1 MLTNGR
7 VLSRAAYAEAVVRLG
22 LDEIVVRVHGADA
35 ARADGATGVPGSFRQ
50 AVLGVAALSRRK
62 QAYGLELGG
71 PPRSAEERREILAA
85 VERAVGQAVQQAVRQ
100 VQPRP

>member
-50 AVLGVAALSRRK
+50 A
-62 QAYGLELGG
+62 
-71 PPRSAEERREILAA
+71 
-85 VERAVGQAVQQAVRQ
+85 
-100 VQPRP
+100 